1 MSAQVAQRSIAMNK
15 LILVRHS
22 EPEIQPDKPAS
33 TWRLSKRGRTRAMKL
48 AEELRGFNTASIWSS
63 KEQKAIETAQ
73 ILADALK
80 IPVQTTDGLEEHH
93 RSNVP
98 FFPTRNEFEQ
108 AIQQFFRNP
117 QQLVLGDET
126 AHQALQRFTA
136 AISRII
142 ATDTADTADTAI
154 IVTHG
159 TVMTLYMASV
169 SGVDP
174 MCFWRSL
181 ETPSFVVLPPH
192 RHI

>member
-98 FFPTRNEFEQ
+98 FFPTRGEFEQ

-117 QQLVLGDET
+117 QQPVLGDET
-126 AHQALQRFTA
+126 AQQALQRFTA
-136 AISRII
+136 AIDRII
-142 ATDTADTADTAI
+142 ATDTAGTAI

-159 TVMTLYMASV
+159 TVMTLYKASV
-169 SGVDP
+169 SGVEP
-174 MCFWRSL
+174 MRFWRSL
-181 ETPSFVVLPPH
+181 ETPSFVVLTPPD
-192 RHI
+192 HIC